1 MKELNKD
8 GVQVPEWVM
17 KSPNLFKLWSRN
29 FEQKLRD
36 QKDLVPN
43 HIDYSAD
50 SSTGTSLT
58 KEVISCPSAEIAN

>member
-17 KSPNLFKLWSRN
+17 KSPNLFKLWSKN

-43 HIDYSAD
+43 HIDYSTD
-50 SSTGTSLT
+50 SATGASTKLT
-58 KEVISCPSAEIAN
+58 ISCPSIDKAS